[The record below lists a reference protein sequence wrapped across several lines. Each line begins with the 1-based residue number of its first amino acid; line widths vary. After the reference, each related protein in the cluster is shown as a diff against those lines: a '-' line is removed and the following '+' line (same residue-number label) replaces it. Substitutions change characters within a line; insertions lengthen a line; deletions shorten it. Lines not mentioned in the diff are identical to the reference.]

1 MAGAQFA
8 LYDENPTPTSTPV
21 ATFTPDATGTT
32 FTASGLST
40 GRTYWVVETKAPAG
54 HALLP
59 RPFTF
64 TLESLSPGT
73 GTNVV
78 LGNETRDPS
87 LWGATAIAAA
97 ASDSPQAIGGHATI
111 AVTDVQV
118 GTLPKSGSASLI
130 MTLSGGLVLCLLSA
144 GMLIAAQRR
153 YERVEA

>member
-1 MAGAQFA
+1 M
-8 LYDENPTPTSTPV
+8 
-21 ATFTPDATGTT
+21 
-32 FTASGLST
+32 
-40 GRTYWVVETKAPAG
+40 
-54 HALLP
+54 
-59 RPFTF
+59 
-64 TLESLSPGT
+64 
-73 GTNVV
+73 

-153 YERVEA
+153 YERVGA